1 MELDPSQ
8 LSCQGPG
15 YFLKFKNLIILT
27 VKTNSIVIILFTE
40 NRYSGRLPSVPDHL
54 AQLVCLLRRHPL
66 QSDLVSND
74 DIVLGKTFIII
85 IITIQV
91 WNIEDGEEVGT
102 ITRQWP
108 GFCKQ
113 VRLRRWKT
121 VFLASIDIETTKG
134 MPKSL

>member
-8 LSCQGPG
+8 LNCQGPG